1 MPFPWGGNL
10 TLSSSRIHCLI
21 LLSQSGGNHFTP
33 ASEPEPCPQSFLQS
47 NKVKVWLML
56 VTPNQP
62 GLPWVTPHSPVK
74 QLSGFLPAIP
84 ELEGQTTSSAM
95 GIYFIYFIY
104 FLRFFCHKF
113 SFLFVF
119 GFFLFVCLFVFVF
132 QGCTCGIWKFPGQR
146 LKWSCSCR
154 PQQCQISHNNARS
167 EPPHL

>member
-1 MPFPWGGNL
+1 
-10 TLSSSRIHCLI
+10 
-21 LLSQSGGNHFTP
+21 
-33 ASEPEPCPQSFLQS
+33 
-47 NKVKVWLML
+47 ML

-119 GFFLFVCLFVFVF
+119 GFFCLFVCLFLYFRAAPVAYGSSQARDWSGAAVAGHSNVRSATTMPDLSLLICDLHHSSW
-132 QGCTCGIWKFPGQR
+132 QYCILNPHSEARESTLLLMDISQVVSTELPGE
-146 LKWSCSCR
+146 LLI
-154 PQQCQISHNNARS
+154 ISH
-167 EPPHL
+167 